1 MIVYQSLDILSNGW
15 TFVDGAL
22 QPHLLPSE
30 GKIQSYLREESGML
44 RGVLQE
50 NNEIDENLTDS
61 DDDVVSANESESDE

>member
-1 MIVYQSLDILSNGW
+1 M
-15 TFVDGAL
+15 
-22 QPHLLPSE
+22 LPSE
-30 GKIQSYLREESGML
+30 GKIQGYLQGESGML